1 MRIIF
6 FLILGLS
13 IGIACKNTPK
23 QTEDTKISE
32 VQEKPDTVK
41 FVPKNSFDAT
51 PYVLKE
57 GVLKWAAKKVTSM
70 PHSGFVK
77 MQSADFL
84 VKEGEVLRGNAVL
97 DMTTITVDNSI
108 DEKDNPVL
116 EKHLKSADFFNV
128 AKFPVATV
136 KVDDIF
142 PMKSDQYD
150 FAAIAE
156 VTVKGK
162 SNTVNIPFKLT
173 VTGDEYKLVSPPF
186 IFDRLKWDISYN
198 SRALGVAA
206 DLVIDD
212 KIPMI
217 IEMTLKPK

>member
-13 IGIACKNTPK
+13 IGTSCKNTPK
-23 QTEDTKISE
+23 QADDTKVSE
-32 VQEKPDTVK
+32 TQETPDTVQ
-41 FVPKNSFDAT
+41 FTPKNSFDAT

-57 GVLKWAAKKVTSM
+57 GVLKWAAKKVMSM

-77 MQSADFL
+77 IKSADFL
-84 VKEGEVLRGNAVL
+84 VKEGEILRGSALL
-97 DMTTITVDNSI
+97 DMTTLTVDNSI

-116 EKHLKSADFFNV
+116 EKHLRSADFFNV
-128 AKFPVATV
+128 AKFSTATV
-136 KVDDIF
+136 RIDDIF

-156 VTVKGK
+156 VTVMGK
-162 SNTVNIPFKLT
+162 THSVNIPFKLI
-173 VTGDEYKLVSPPF
+173 VTGDEYSIVSPPF
-186 IFDRLKWDISYN
+186 IFDRLKWGINYN
-198 SRALGVAA
+198 TRALGVAA
-206 DLVIDD
+206 DMVIDD

-217 IEMTLKPK
+217 IEMTLKPR